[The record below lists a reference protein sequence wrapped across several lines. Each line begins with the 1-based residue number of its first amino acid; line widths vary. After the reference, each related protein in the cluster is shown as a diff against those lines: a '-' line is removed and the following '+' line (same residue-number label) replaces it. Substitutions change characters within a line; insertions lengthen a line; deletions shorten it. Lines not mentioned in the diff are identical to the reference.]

1 MPAELRPP
9 TLRSDGLQV
18 EDKRAFQRPF
28 WTLQRIAWIG
38 FVVVMA
44 AALLGFTGG
53 GGYFSHHT
61 VEIGGATAVVP
72 SFARWEDSEQMTIE
86 LPQSGAVRIVLGSG
100 FTEHFGIDRIQP
112 QPELS
117 ESTPSGLRLHF
128 ALLGE
133 GSKKVRFNVRAAQ
146 PGWPSYELE
155 VDGTVRPTSTLIL
168 P

>member
-18 EDKRAFQRPF
+18 EDKRAFQRSL

-38 FVVVMA
+38 FVVVVA

-61 VEIGGATAVVP
+61 VEIGGAIAVVP
-72 SFARWEDSEQMTIE
+72 RFVRWEDSEQMTIE
-86 LPQSGAVRIVLGSG
+86 LPDSGAIQIVLGSG
-100 FTEHFGIDRIQP
+100 FTEYFSIDEIQP

-117 ESTPSGLRLHF
+117 ERTPSGLRLHF

-133 GSKKVRFNVRAAQ
+133 GNKKVHFNVRASR
-146 PGWPSYELE
+146 PGWPSFDLE
-155 VDGTVRPTSTLIL
+155 VDGTVRRISAIIL